1 MNDEP
6 TTSRG
11 DRPATR
17 VVSASSPQACAAFG
31 MVAQAGDCVLARFE
45 KPSCGPRVV
54 GGNVRVDLEKIGA
67 HIDRAQQ

>member
-1 MNDEP
+1 
-6 TTSRG
+6 
-11 DRPATR
+11 
-17 VVSASSPQACAAFG
+17 